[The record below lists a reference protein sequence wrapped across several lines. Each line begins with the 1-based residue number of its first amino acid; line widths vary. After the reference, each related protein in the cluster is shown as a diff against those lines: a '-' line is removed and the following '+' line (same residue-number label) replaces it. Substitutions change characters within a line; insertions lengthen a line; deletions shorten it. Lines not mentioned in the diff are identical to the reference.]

1 MSEDSNKIK
10 NEIIEELEQLKIKSF
25 EEILQFYSHPN
36 SIGLD
41 DIYYYLYKNTNNNNE
56 IKYSD
61 KFRKI
66 NKGPCYN
73 RKKYVQK
80 KTKKFSIDNDK
91 RLITVL
97 TRVNIFISL

>member
-25 EEILQFYSHPN
+25 EEILQFYSHPY

-66 NKGPCYN
+66 KKDHATKAKKICSEKNK
-73 RKKYVQK
+73 K
-80 KTKKFSIDNDK
+80 I
-91 RLITVL
+91 
-97 TRVNIFISL
+97 

>member
-66 NKGPCYN
+66 NKGLYYN
-73 RKKYVQK
+73 SKKNMLRKKQK
-80 KTKKFSIDNDK
+80 N
-91 RLITVL
+91 LV
-97 TRVNIFISL
+97 